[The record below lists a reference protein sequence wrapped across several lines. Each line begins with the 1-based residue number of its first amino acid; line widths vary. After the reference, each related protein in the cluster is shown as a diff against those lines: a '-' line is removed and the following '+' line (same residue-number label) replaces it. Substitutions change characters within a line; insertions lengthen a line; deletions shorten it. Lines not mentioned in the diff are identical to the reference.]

1 MGGTDPGVA
10 WCRPVAR
17 EVYGPNII
25 GEVIA
30 GTIVATGGTVLLAM
44 AANLET
50 PVFSVS
56 TCMCASIY
64 YSVGRRL
71 SLPGGKKDENGE
83 DIQMKKW
90 SKVIGQVMLVTAY
103 YFQFVHGD
111 PPKAFN
117 PNSWLWWIHKR
128 LFPLAGLK
136 VTTPPP
142 ADTGSRW
149 AAFLHRWRCS
159 VPGYADRL
167 AGRFCLLS

>member
-1 MGGTDPGVA
+1 M
-10 WCRPVAR
+10 AR

-136 VTTPPP
+136 VPHHRLQTPARAGLRSYTDGAVLFQVTPI
-142 ADTGSRW
+142 GSLEGF
-149 AAFLHRWRCS
+149 A
-159 VPGYADRL
+159 Y
-167 AGRFCLLS
+167 

>member
-1 MGGTDPGVA
+1 MR
-10 WCRPVAR
+10 RPVAR

-25 GEVIA
+25 GEGIA

-90 SKVIGQVMLVTAY
+90 SKVIGQVMLVDDSSLTSSTA
-103 YFQFVHGD
+103 
-111 PPKAFN
+111 
-117 PNSWLWWIHKR
+117 
-128 LFPLAGLK
+128 
-136 VTTPPP
+136 
-142 ADTGSRW
+142 
-149 AAFLHRWRCS
+149 
-159 VPGYADRL
+159 
-167 AGRFCLLS
+167 LSFGKSCWSSS